1 MADLQSSEQRTTIRN
16 VHLAHRDTALASKLW
31 DVDCQDGRVLSIQ
44 SSGLEQISTSGEVIN
59 GEGGVLLPSSLKE
72 ALDVTGKAKKTFPER
87 VDNLYAR
94 ADRVIQESV
103 EAGVTA
109 MRAFVEVD
117 TTVQFACLDVGLRLK
132 KEWENGIQSV
142 SRILGANERAAFAQ
156 ERLFES
162 ADASNA
168 GANYTLLQESLTRP
182 GVSVVGSA
190 PWVETSEAH
199 ALENISR
206 IFALARKHN
215 LHVDFH
221 LDYNLDPALEPM
233 IWRVADEMYSMGW
246 TKANNASKVV
256 TLGHA
261 TRLALLNKDEL
272 RRLRTYMQ
280 ELPLHIVGL
289 PPSDIY
295 MMGRSSEG
303 GGPSLGD
310 RTLDAPRLWREH
322 QIQVALDANNI
333 ENGFT
338 PHGSLDPLSLISW
351 TVGLYQAGRE
361 DDWRMLL
368 ASVTTAAKEAVGMA
382 ELEGDNIDGLVP
394 RKGSKADFVIL
405 PQTAR
410 WQSAVLSPS
419 YDRKVVFQGRL
430 VAHRKAVR
438 WIAKSK
444 GL

>member
-1 MADLQSSEQRTTIRN
+1 
-16 VHLAHRDTALASKLW
+16 
-31 DVDCQDGRVLSIQ
+31 
-44 SSGLEQISTSGEVIN
+44 
-59 GEGGVLLPSSLKE
+59 
-72 ALDVTGKAKKTFPER
+72 
-87 VDNLYAR
+87 
-94 ADRVIQESV
+94 
-103 EAGVTA
+103 
-109 MRAFVEVD
+109 MRSP
-117 TTVQFACLDVGLRLK
+117 
-132 KEWENGIQSV
+132 NS
-142 SRILGANERAAFAQ
+142 FAQ
-156 ERLFES
+156 ERLFGS
-162 ADASNA
+162 DASDH

-206 IFALARKHN
+206 IFSLARKHN

-221 LDYNLDPALEPM
+221 LDYNLDPAVEPM
-233 IWRVADEMYSMGW
+233 VWRVTDEMYSMGW

-272 RRLRTYMQ
+272 HRLRACMQ
-280 ELPLHIVGL
+280 ALPMHIVGL

-295 MMGRSSEG
+295 MMGRSNEG

-310 RTLDAPRLWREH
+310 RTLNAPRLWREH
-322 QIQVALDANNI
+322 HIQVALDANNV

-361 DDWRMLL
+361 DDWRTLL

-382 ELEGDNIDGLVP
+382 DPEGDNDGLVP
-394 RKGSKADFVIL
+394 QKGSKADFVIL
-405 PQTAR
+405 PQTVR

-419 YDRKVVFQGRL
+419 YDRKVVFQGHL

-438 WIAKSK
+438 WTAKS
-444 GL
+444 